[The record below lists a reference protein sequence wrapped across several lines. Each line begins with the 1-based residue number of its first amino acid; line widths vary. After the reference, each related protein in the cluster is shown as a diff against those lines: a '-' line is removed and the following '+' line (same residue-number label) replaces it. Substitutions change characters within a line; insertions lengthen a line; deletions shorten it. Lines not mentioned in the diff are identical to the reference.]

1 MQNLCE
7 ITRFSLNITAQSD
20 NEERELIPQKA
31 ID

>member
-1 MQNLCE
+1 MQNLFLVYC
-7 ITRFSLNITAQSD
+7 FSLNITAQSD